1 MIELMIPLQNHSH
14 KALYEQ
20 IYEYIRNDITD
31 GKISCGERLPST
43 RLLARHLQVSRSTVE
58 FAYAQLLSEGY
69 IESVPYRGYFASDV
83 SELYQMRM
91 ELEQPAFP
99 QEKAEEESCRI
110 DFNPYT
116 VDISHFPYN
125 AWKKCHREVWYT
137 PEEMFLPGEKKG
149 EPKLRQEICNY
160 LHNARGVNCS
170 IHQIIIGAGNEYL
183 LLLLAQILGRQ
194 KKVAM
199 ENPAF
204 MQAYRIFS
212 NLHYEVEGVEMDEN
226 GIRIEQIR
234 EKNPDIV
241 YTMPS
246 HQFPVG
252 VVMSMKRRLELLNWA
267 MDAPNRYIIEDD
279 HDSEFRYKGKPIPSL
294 QSIDHGGRVIYM
306 GTFSK
311 SIASAVRVG
320 YMVLPQELLKVYEE
334 TCGFYATTVPRFQQE
349 VLYHFLKEGAFE
361 RNLNRM
367 RTIYKTK
374 HDALTTALKKEP
386 WVHRVYGDHAGMHVL
401 VEVDTSLSEEELL
414 KRVRAHSVRIYGL
427 REYLIDP
434 AQYGNHPTI
443 LLGYGNLSEEEMR
456 EGLQVI
462 REVCQKET
470 ENQKNRRTC

>member
-1 MIELMIPLQNHSH
+1 MIELMIPLQSHSS

-20 IYEYIRNDITD
+20 IYEYIRNDITN

-43 RLLARHLQVSRSTVE
+43 RLLAHHLQVSRSTIEV
-58 FAYAQLLSEGY
+58 AYAQLLSEGY

-83 SELYQMRM
+83 SELYQMRI
-91 ELEQPAFP
+91 ELEQPELP
-99 QEKAEEESCRI
+99 EEKAEKENWRI

-116 VDISHFPYN
+116 VDITHFPYN

-160 LHNARGVNCS
+160 LHSARGVNCG
-170 IHQIIIGAGNEYL
+170 IQQIIIGAGNEYL

-212 NLHYEVEGVEMDEN
+212 NLHYKVEGVEMDEN
-226 GIRIEQIR
+226 GICMGRIR
-234 EKNPDIV
+234 EENPDIV

-267 MDAPNRYIIEDD
+267 VEAPNRYIIEDD

-294 QSIDHGGRVIYM
+294 QSIDPSGRVIYM

-320 YMVLPQELLKVYEE
+320 YMVLPKQLLKVYEE
-334 TCGFYATTVPRFQQE
+334 TCGFYATTVSRFQQE
-349 VLYHFLKEGAFE
+349 VLYYFLKEGAFE

-367 RTIYKTK
+367 RTIYKAK
-374 HDALTTALKKEP
+374 HDILTAALKKEA
-386 WVHRVYGDHAGMHVL
+386 WVKRVYGDHAGMHVL
-401 VEVDTSLSEEELL
+401 VEVDTSLSEDELL
-414 KRVRAHSVRIYGL
+414 ARVLAHGVRIYGL
-427 REYLIDP
+427 HEYLIDT
-434 AQYGNHPTI
+434 AQYGEHPTI
-443 LLGYGNLSEEEMR
+443 LLGYGNLSEQQMR
-456 EGLQVI
+456 EGLKVI
-462 REVCQKET
+462 RDACQNPER
-470 ENQKNRRTC
+470 E